1 MKRMIVKMTPE
12 ALQELDQDGQIT
24 FEFGDEEEFV
34 DVFVAVYCA
43 GCRFTFFDDETGE
56 ITSDC
61 ITPPGAEIITPED
74 KKKKKKT
81 KKVVN

>member
-1 MKRMIVKMTPE
+1 MKRMIVKMIPE
-12 ALQELDQDGQIT
+12 LLQELNETEQMT
-24 FEFGDEEEFV
+24 FEFGDDEELV
-34 DVFVAVYCA
+34 NAFVAVYCA

-81 KKVVN
+81 KVVN